1 MTSLAQNAVPAV
13 SQRRR
18 NRGGLRLPTGLEVA
32 AFIAFLFVV
41 APLIVVAGAALNA
54 DEMAFPPRNLSL
66 HWMVQALQERDFL
79 TGALVSFVLA
89 ACASLCSTLFALPI
103 ALGLKKARPSVARLL
118 SLTFLGPLLVPSVI
132 FALALYQT
140 MMMLFGSSSLVG
152 LFIGHVIITMPY
164 PIRTI
169 TAVTEGLD
177 PALEDAAGSV
187 GAGPMHTFLHITL
200 PLIKSGVM
208 AGFLFAFITS
218 WNDFSI
224 SIFLTPAEFKPLPI
238 QIYEYLLYEYR
249 PVIAA
254 VATWSVIASVIMVYI
269 IDRLVGLNVFM
280 GQRSK

>member
-1 MTSLAQNAVPAV
+1 MSSTVELSSSLMRK
-13 SQRRR
+13 RRKAR
-18 NRGGLRLPTGLEVA
+18 WLRWPTGLEIA

-41 APLIVVAGAALNA
+41 GPIIVVAGAALNA
-54 DEMAFPPRNLSL
+54 DEMAFPPRTLSL
-66 HWMVQALQERDFL
+66 RWMIQALQERSFM
-79 TGALVSFVLA
+79 TGALVSFVVA
-89 ACASLCSTLFALPI
+89 ACASACSTLFALPI
-103 ALGLKKARPSVARLL
+103 ALGLRKASTNWARLL

-140 MMMLFGSSSLVG
+140 IMLLFGSASFVG

-169 TAVTEGLD
+169 TAVSEGLD

-187 GAGPMHTFLHITL
+187 GAGPTYTFVHVTL

-224 SIFLTPAEFKPLPI
+224 SIFLSPAEFKPLPI

-254 VATWSVIASVIMVYI
+254 ISTWSVIASIIIVYL
-269 IDRLVGLNVFM
+269 IDRLVGLNVFV
-280 GQRSK
+280 GQRSS

>member
-1 MTSLAQNAVPAV
+1 MASIAQTSVPPV
-13 SQRRR
+13 VRRR
-18 NRGGLRLPTGLEVA
+18 KARRFRWPTGLEIA
-32 AFIAFLFVV
+32 ALIAFLFVV
-41 APLIVVAGAALNA
+41 GPIIVVAGAALNA

-66 HWMVQALQERDFL
+66 RWMIQALQERNFM
-79 TGALVSFVLA
+79 TGALVSFVVA
-89 ACASLCSTLFALPI
+89 ACASACSTLFALPI
-103 ALGLKKARPSVARLL
+103 ALGLRKANTGWARLL

-140 MMMLFGSSSLVG
+140 IMLMFGSSSFLG
-152 LFIGHVIITMPY
+152 LFIGHVIVTMPY

-187 GAGPMHTFLHITL
+187 GAGPVHTFLHVTL

-224 SIFLTPAEFKPLPI
+224 SIFLSPAEFKDQLRWFAHDVMPAFGEARL
-238 QIYEYLLYEYR
+238 
-249 PVIAA
+249 AA
-254 VATWSVIASVIMVYI
+254 E
-269 IDRLVGLNVFM
+269 
-280 GQRSK
+280 